1 MNRVTP
7 QLREQLR
14 ASGKWP
20 AFVKLRQ
27 ELRRGGMDVPEA
39 IDEALKRVNA
49 PPPPPK
55 DENMVARSVFEGKVA
70 SKAEEFNWVV
80 ANLYVEDVKAVDAPD
95 APAWTILQ
103 MCRKSNAFAEDLIGR
118 GLVKMLPSRLEE
130 SPDDERFDGQD
141 LFDAWAMLK
150 GAANG

>member
-1 MNRVTP
+1 M
-7 QLREQLR
+7 REQLR

-39 IDEALKRVNA
+39 IAEALKRIDA
-49 PPPPPK
+49 PAPVPK
-55 DENMVARSVFEGKVA
+55 DDGMVAKSVFAGKAA
-70 SKAEEFNWVV
+70 SKADVFNWVV
-80 ANLYVEDVKAVDAPD
+80 ANLYVDDVRAVDAPD
-95 APAWTILQ
+95 ATAWTVLQ
-103 MCRKSNAFAEDLIGR
+103 MCRNSKAFAEDLIGR
-118 GLVKMLPSRLEE
+118 GLVKMLPSKLEE
-130 SPDDERFDGQD
+130 ASDDERFDGQD